1 MSNYSQEEFEA
12 SQNGGDGPASDQLF
26 KLKLS
31 VDIRG
36 AKNFK
41 VAANVFVKFTLQLN
55 KQFHQFKSEQPSA
68 IRPGASETKL
78 SGSFATYE
86 FLANKA

>member
-12 SQNGGDGPASDQLF
+12 SQNGGDGPANDQLF

-55 KQFHQFKSEQPSA
+55 KQFP
-68 IRPGASETKL
+68 
-78 SGSFATYE
+78 
-86 FLANKA
+86 